1 LWLIYLY
8 SGLSVLLVV
17 YAVYALLTGKR
28 VLRDPNASKQLNT
41 VVLIFFLGFGVLGVA
56 ATLPGILSGNWTW
69 LLDGVFGIVSNVI

>member
-8 SGLSVLLVV
+8 SGLCVLLVV

-56 ATLPGILSGNWTW
+56 ATLSGILSGNWTW
-69 LLDGVFGIVSNVI
+69 LFDGVFGIVSNVI